1 MAAHWLQYVDSLLEG
16 LTLLLHSFSFCSLPS
31 SYPFICPSLC
41 SAAASEASHTL
52 IHHLSSAVSV
62 RAGGKK
68 REPELIRGRKPI
80 QRPKK
85 KHFLNLD
92 FFFFLLYDFMN
103 FLSQPWELKRGTV
116 ACTLRQY
123 RKTKPDVFMVQRK
136 TWNKS
141 INSASRSLIGDLMG
155 DFVLSSQAQRSYTWI
170 LIFKRH

>member
-68 REPELIRGRKPI
+68 RKTRVNQRKKTHTEA
-80 QRPKK
+80 KK
-85 KHFLNLD
+85 KPLSKFRY
-92 FFFFLLYDFMN
+92 FFLTLWLYEFPQSAMRI
-103 FLSQPWELKRGTV
+103 KKGTV

>member
-16 LTLLLHSFSFCSLPS
+16 LTLLLDSFSFCSLLS

-52 IHHLSSAVSV
+52 IHHLSSIVSV
-62 RAGGKK
+62 RAGGKNRK
-68 REPELIRGRKPI
+68 PELIRGRKPM

-85 KHFLNLD
+85 THFPNLD
-92 FFFFLLYDFMN
+92 FFFCDFRN

-116 ACTLRQY
+116 ACTPLQY
-123 RKTKPDVFMVQRK
+123 RKTKPDVFMAQRK

-141 INSASRSLIGDLMG
+141 IHSASRSLIGYLMG
-155 DFVLSSQAQRSYTWI
+155 DFVLSSQGQRSYTWI